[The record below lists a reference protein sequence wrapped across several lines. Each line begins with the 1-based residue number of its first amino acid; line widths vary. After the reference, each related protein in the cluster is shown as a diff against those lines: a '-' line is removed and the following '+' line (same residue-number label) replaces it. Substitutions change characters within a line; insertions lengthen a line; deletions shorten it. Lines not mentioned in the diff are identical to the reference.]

1 MLNVLIV
8 DDEKIER
15 LAMRKF
21 MTNWLP
27 ECHIAGEAENGKKA
41 VEFVRTEPV
50 HLVLMDIQM
59 PGMDGLTAI
68 KQIKASSPHTKF
80 IMLTAYDTFDYAKQA
95 MQEGVKQYL
104 VKPADKDE
112 TIAAIRTV
120 AAEIQQEA
128 SQRQAV
134 AAGQQSKWLEAHV
147 INGQSYTSMA
157 FQQLFREY
165 EVGLVIAVQRTDENH
180 LLIDLQASTLFHT
193 VPIQMSGEL
202 FTCLIYRHQA
212 PSQLKAD
219 VLHAIRTAMTNEY
232 PSPIVGIGH
241 PVSNPLSL
249 QKSAAEAKLAYYQRK
264 KSSGVVR
271 YGFYHTE
278 EQPHPMIDLPEL
290 ADDIMQALEEGRRED
305 AIALF
310 DAFELEGAT
319 ISQLKELLILFKS
332 KLRTDWPILTISTAT
347 ECRQC
352 CEHLFDVY
360 EARTQTVNDME
371 RAKRYIKTHFC
382 EQITLEQAA
391 DYVDLSPTYFTKRF
405 KEETGLTFKEYVT
418 TCRLDKIK
426 KLLKASSLSLKEI
439 TYQAGYTDPNYV
451 SRVFKKM
458 VGCSPKEYRKQTQ
471 TVKK

>member
-21 MTNWLP
+21 MTDWLP

-59 PGMDGLTAI
+59 PGMDGLIAI
-68 KQIKASSPHTKF
+68 KQIKAISPHTKF

-112 TIAAIRTV
+112 TITAIRTV

-147 INGQSYTSMA
+147 INGQSYTSTE
-157 FQQLFREY
+157 FQQLFHEF
-165 EVGLVIAVQRTDENH
+165 EAGLVIAVQRTIGDQ
-180 LLIDLQASTLFHT
+180 LLMDLQTSPLFHT
-193 VPIQMSGEL
+193 VPIQVSGEL

-212 PSQLKAD
+212 PGHLKAD
-219 VLHAIRTAMTNEY
+219 VLQAIRTATTNDQ
-232 PSPIVGIGH
+232 PLPVVGIGH
-241 PVSNPLSL
+241 PVSNPLYL

-264 KSSGVVR
+264 KSPGVVR
-271 YGFYHTE
+271 YGFYQTE
-278 EQPHPMIDLPEL
+278 EQSHPLIHLPEL
-290 ADDIMQALEEGRRED
+290 ADDMMQAMEEGRRED
-305 AIALF
+305 ALALF

-319 ISQLKELLILFKS
+319 LSQLKELLILFKS
-332 KLRTDWPILTISTAT
+332 RLRTDWPILTISTAV

-352 CEHLFDVY
+352 CEYLFDVY
-360 EARTQTVNDME
+360 EARNQTVNDIE

-382 EQITLEQAA
+382 EQITLEQTAA
-391 DYVDLSPTYFTKRF
+391 YVDLSPTYFTKRF
-405 KEETGLTFKEYVT
+405 KDETGLTFKEYVT

-426 KLLKASSLSLKEI
+426 QLLKDSSLSLKEI

-458 VGCSPKEYRKQTQ
+458 VGCSPKEYRKQT
-471 TVKK
+471 VKK

>member
-21 MTNWLP
+21 MTEWLP

-41 VEFVRTEPV
+41 VEFALAEPI

-112 TIAAIRTV
+112 TIAAIRSV
-120 AAEIQQEA
+120 AAEIHQEA
-128 SQRQAV
+128 SQRK
-134 AAGQQSKWLEAHV
+134 AATVNEQSKWLEAHV
-147 INGQSYTSMA
+147 INGQSYTSTEFERL
-157 FQQLFREY
+157 FQEFKA
-165 EVGLVIAVQRTDENH
+165 GLVIAVQRAGGDQLLNH
-180 LLIDLQASTLFHT
+180 LRQSSRFQV
-193 VPIQMSGEL
+193 VPIQMGGEW
-202 FTCLIYRHQA
+202 FTCFIYSHQS
-212 PSQLKAD
+212 PGHLKAD
-219 VLHAIRTAMTNEY
+219 ILQAIRSAMTSEQ
-232 PSPIVGIGH
+232 PSPVVGMGY
-241 PVSNPLSL
+241 PVSNPLHL
-249 QKSAAEAKLAYYQRK
+249 QKSAAEAKLSYYQRK
-264 KSSGVVR
+264 KDGGVVR
-271 YGFYHTE
+271 YGFYDTGWQSNLLIH
-278 EQPHPMIDLPEL
+278 LPEL
-290 ADDIMQALEEGRRED
+290 ADDMMLALEEGRRED
-305 AIALF
+305 ALALF
-310 DAFELEGAT
+310 DAFELEGAAL
-319 ISQLKELLILFKS
+319 SHVKELLVLLKS
-332 KLRTDWPILTISTAT
+332 RLRADLSILTISTAA

-352 CEHLFDVY
+352 CEYLFDVY
-360 EARTQTVNDME
+360 EARAQTVNDIE

-382 EQITLEQAA
+382 EQITLEQTAA
-391 DYVDLSPTYFTKRF
+391 YVDLSPTYFTKRF
-405 KEETGLTFKEYVT
+405 KDETGLTFKEYVT

-426 KLLKASSLSLKEI
+426 MLLKDSSLSLKEI

-458 VGCSPKEYRKQTQ
+458 VGCSPKEYRKLS
-471 TVKK
+471 VKK